1 MVSRRNAIKA
11 FGVGSAAFSLERQ
24 AIADEAGGGT
34 YSDRDAA
41 DRFMRDWMTKEQE
54 RSIDSDTPRKS
65 MSAVMKTPKGQLIV
79 GRFADRM
86 YYTAALMG
94 WTPSNADQMRSYAPV
109 VVPIGFVTDFASIPR
124 VLWSLLP
131 SDGPYV
137 YAAVVHDY
145 LYWEQHLSR
154 ETSDNIFRFL
164 MQDFELDVATLSIIY
179 GGVRVGGW
187 AAWDENSRRKPDGE
201 KRILRRPPDD
211 PRTRWADIKHQASN
225 FE

>member
-1 MVSRRNAIKA
+1 MVNRRNAIKA

-24 AIADEAGGGT
+24 AIANEAGGGV
-34 YSDRDAA
+34 YSDREAA
-41 DRFMRDWMTKEQE
+41 DRFMREWMTKEGV
-54 RSIDSDTPRKS
+54 RSTDSDTPGKS
-65 MSAVMKTPKGQLIV
+65 MSPVMKTPKGQLIV

-86 YYTAALMG
+86 YYTTALMG
-94 WTPSNADQMRSYAPV
+94 WAPSNAAQMRSYAPV

-145 LYWEQHLSR
+145 LYWEQHLPR
-154 ETSDNIFRFL
+154 ETADNIFKFL
-164 MQDFELDVATLSIIY
+164 MQDFEVDVATLSTIY

-187 AAWDENSRRKPDGE
+187 AAWDENSRRKAAGE
-201 KRILRRPPDD
+201 KRILRKPPDD
-211 PRTRWADIKHQASN
+211 PKARWADIKHQADY
-225 FE
+225 F